1 MEAALEERPLI
12 EGSATEVDSGSNPPA
27 ETGNAAVPAEQA
39 DAAPANQA
47 QAMPA
52 VRDVMSQPA
61 VRRAMPAIRLSAYP
75 VVPENVRMDAW
86 WRYPGTFALLLG
98 EYVRYIWSLMGLPV
112 FT

>member
-39 DAAPANQA
+39 GATPANQA

-61 VRRAMPAIRLSAYP
+61 VRRAMPAIIGLLSLL
-75 VVPENVRMDAW
+75 VVLIFWSVMTSTPYRSVSD
-86 WRYPGTFALLLG
+86 GTVSYTHLRAH
-98 EYVRYIWSLMGLPV
+98 E
-112 FT
+112 T